1 MALSTF
7 LAHQWHSFW
16 RARNAN
22 KSLVLQI
29 ILGIFYLLIFLE
41 IAGLG
46 ILLPYLLQEKMPG
59 KDPVVL
65 FCSYII
71 YYFLVGLLF
80 RFQLQ
85 ELPSLSI
92 QPYLIQNIKRSS
104 MLRFLNVRSLVH
116 VINILPLFVFIP
128 FTIMVLR
135 PAYGTVA
142 GIAFLVAMFSLVINN
157 HFFNMYIKRKSI
169 SSAWWLLGIV
179 LIIATLKGLDYLH
192 LLSFEKT
199 SATLFIGLLHH
210 PWLCSIPLALATV
223 TFFINNKYLRSHLYL
238 EELVSE
244 RKLTIS
250 KNYSFL
256 DKYGD
261 IGEMI
266 ALDLKLI
273 FRNKRPKSLIILSG
287 VILLYG
293 FIFYPKYLQTGN
305 YTMLFLFALF
315 ITGLFIS
322 NYGQFLFAWQS
333 SHFDGMMS
341 YNINMKQYIK
351 AKFSLFV
358 TVCSL
363 QFLVACFYGFM
374 GWHILPIQAAA
385 FLYSIGVNS
394 FVTIYAATFH
404 YKYLNL
410 TKSASMNFQ
419 GIGAVQWLQS
429 LLISFGP
436 VGVFYLLNKFVGF
449 WVAIISISALGITGL
464 ALNESII
471 NWLVGQ
477 FNIRKHKILEG
488 FRER

>member
-1 MALSTF
+1 MTLLTF

-29 ILGIFYLLIFLE
+29 ILAIFYLLIFLE
-41 IAGLG
+41 IAGIG
-46 ILLPYLLQEKMPG
+46 ILLPYLLEEKMPG
-59 KDPVVL
+59 KDPVLL
-65 FCSYII
+65 FSSYII
-71 YYFLVGLLF
+71 YYFLTGLLF

-92 QPYLIQNIKRSS
+92 QPYLTQNIKRSNI
-104 MLRFLNVRSLVH
+104 LRFLNVRSLVH

-128 FTIMVLR
+128 FSVVVIL
-135 PAYGTVA
+135 PAYGT
-142 GIAFLVAMFSLVINN
+142 IATVCFLVSMFALVVNN
-157 HFFNMYIKRKSI
+157 HFLNMYIKRKSI
-169 SSAWWLLGIV
+169 SSNWWFFA
-179 LIIATLKGLDYLH
+179 IIIMIAILKGFDYFKII
-192 LLSFEKT
+192 SFEKT
-199 SATLFIGLLHH
+199 SANLFIGLLHH
-210 PWLCSIPLALATV
+210 AWLCIVPLALATV
-223 TFFINNKYLRSHLYL
+223 TFLINNNYLRSHLYI

-250 KNYSFL
+250 KKYSFL
-256 DKYGD
+256 DRYGD
-261 IGEMI
+261 VGEMI

-293 FIFYPKYLQTGN
+293 FIFYPKYLQTSN
-305 YTMLFLFALF
+305 YTMLFFFALF

-363 QFLVACFYGFM
+363 QFLIASFYGFM
-374 GWHILPIQAAA
+374 GWRILPIQLAA

-394 FVTIYAATFH
+394 FVTIYAATYN

-410 TKSASMNFQ
+410 SKSASMNFQ
-419 GIGAVQWLQS
+419 GIGALQWLQS

-436 VGVFYLLNKFVGF
+436 VGVFYLLNKFVGLGT
-449 WVAIISISALGITGL
+449 AIICISALGITGL
-464 ALNESII
+464 VLNEII
-471 NWLVGQ
+471 MNWLVKQ

>member
-1 MALSTF
+1 MTLSTF
-7 LAHQWHSFW
+7 HAHQWHSFR

-29 ILGIFYLLIFLE
+29 VLGIFYFLIFLE

-46 ILLPYLLQEKMPG
+46 IFLPLIIKESFPD

-92 QPYLIQNIKRSS
+92 QPYLTQNIKRSS
-104 MLRFLNVRSLVH
+104 MLRFLNMRSLIH

-128 FTIMVLR
+128 FSVVEIL
-135 PAYGTVA
+135 PLYGTVVTL
-142 GIAFLVAMFSLVINN
+142 GFLISMFALVVNN
-157 HFFNMYIKRKSI
+157 HFLNMYIKRKSI
-169 SSAWWLLGIV
+169 SSSWWFFSIV
-179 LIIATLKGLDYLH
+179 IAIAILKAFDYFKI
-192 LLSFEKT
+192 LSFETT
-199 SATLFIGLLHH
+199 SSNLFVGLLHN
-210 PWLCSIPLALATV
+210 PWLCIIPLAMAV
-223 TFFINNKYLRSHLYL
+223 ITFRLNNNYLRSHLYI
-238 EELVSE
+238 EELVSQ
-244 RKLTIS
+244 RKMKVST
-250 KNYSFL
+250 NYAFL

-261 IGEMI
+261 VGEMI

-273 FRNKRPKSLIILSG
+273 FRNKRPKSLVILSG

-293 FIFYPKYLQTGN
+293 FIFYPRYLQTGN
-305 YTMLFLFALF
+305 FTMLFLFALF

-341 YNINMKQYIK
+341 YNINIKQYIK
-351 AKFSLFV
+351 AKFLLFV

-363 QFLVACFYGFM
+363 QFLIASFYGFM
-374 GWHILPIQAAA
+374 GWHILPIQLAA

-394 FVTIYAATFH
+394 FVTIYAATYN

-410 TKSASMNFQ
+410 SKSASMNFQ
-419 GIGAVQWLQS
+419 GIGALQWLQS

-436 VGVFYLLNKFVGF
+436 VGAFYLLNKFVGF
-449 WVAIISISALGITGL
+449 WPAILVISSLGIVGL
-464 ALNESII
+464 AFNEIII
-471 NWLVGQ
+471 NWLVVQ
-477 FNIRKHKILEG
+477 FNTRKHRILEG

>member
-1 MALSTF
+1 MTLSTF

-29 ILGIFYLLIFLE
+29 VLGIFYLLIFLE

-46 ILLPYLLQEKMPG
+46 IFLPLIIKESLPG

-65 FCSYII
+65 FSSYII

-92 QPYLIQNIKRSS
+92 QPYLTQNIKRSS
-104 MLRFLNVRSLVH
+104 MLRFLNVRSLIH

-128 FTIMVLR
+128 FSVVEILPV
-135 PAYGTVA
+135 YGTVA
-142 GIAFLVAMFSLVINN
+142 TLCFLISMFALVFNN
-157 HFFNMYIKRKSI
+157 HFLNMYIKRKSI
-169 SSAWWLLGIV
+169 SSSWWFFSIV
-179 LIIATLKGLDYLH
+179 IVMAILKAFDYFKI
-192 LLSFEKT
+192 LSFETT
-199 SATLFIGLLHH
+199 SSNLFIGLLHL
-210 PWLCSIPLALATV
+210 PWLCVIPLAMAV
-223 TFFINNKYLRSHLYL
+223 ITFRLNNNYLLSHLYI
-238 EELVSE
+238 EELVSQ
-244 RKLTIS
+244 RKMKVST
-250 KNYSFL
+250 NYAFL

-261 IGEMI
+261 VGEMI

-273 FRNKRPKSLIILSG
+273 FRNKRPKSLVILSG

-293 FIFYPKYLQTGN
+293 FIFYPRYLQTGN
-305 YTMLFLFALF
+305 FTMLFLFALF

-351 AKFSLFV
+351 AKFLLFV

-363 QFLVACFYGFM
+363 QFLIASFYGFM
-374 GWHILPIQAAA
+374 GWHILPIQLAA

-394 FVTIYAATFH
+394 FVTIYAATYN

-410 TKSASMNFQ
+410 SKSASMNFQ
-419 GIGAVQWLQS
+419 GIGALQWLQS

-436 VGVFYLLNKFVGF
+436 VGVFYLLNKYVGF
-449 WVAIISISALGITGL
+449 WTAILVISSLGIVGL
-464 ALNESII
+464 AFNEIII

-477 FNIRKHKILEG
+477 FNTRKHKILEG

>member
-1 MALSTF
+1 MSLLTF

-41 IAGLG
+41 IAGIG
-46 ILLPYLLQEKMPG
+46 ILLPYLLEERMPG
-59 KDPVVL
+59 KDPVLL
-65 FCSYII
+65 FSSYII
-71 YYFLVGLLF
+71 YYFLTGLLF

-92 QPYLIQNIKRSS
+92 QPYLTQNIKRSS
-104 MLRFLNVRSLVH
+104 MLRFLNVRSVVH

-128 FTIMVLR
+128 FSVVVIL

-142 GIAFLVAMFSLVINN
+142 TVCFLVSMFALVVNN
-157 HFFNMYIKRKSI
+157 HFLNMYIKRRSI
-169 SSAWWLLGIV
+169 SSSWWFFAIII
-179 LIIATLKGLDYLH
+179 IIAILKGFDYFKII
-192 LLSFEKT
+192 SFEKT
-199 SATLFIGLLHH
+199 SANLFIGLLHH
-210 PWLCSIPLALATV
+210 PWLCIIPLALATV
-223 TFFINNKYLRSHLYL
+223 IFLINNNYLRSHLYI

-250 KNYSFL
+250 KKYSFL

-261 IGEMI
+261 VGEMI

-305 YTMLFLFALF
+305 YTVLFLFALF

-363 QFLVACFYGFM
+363 QFLIASFYGFM
-374 GWHILPIQAAA
+374 GWRILPIQLAA

-394 FVTIYAATFH
+394 FVTIYAATYN

-410 TKSASMNFQ
+410 SKSASMNFQ
-419 GIGAVQWLQS
+419 GIGALQWLQS

-449 WVAIISISALGITGL
+449 WAAIICISALGITGL
-464 ALNESII
+464 ALNEVII

>member
-1 MALSTF
+1 MTLSTF

-22 KSLVLQI
+22 KSLALQI
-29 ILGIFYLLIFLE
+29 ILGVFYLLIFIE

-46 ILLPYLLQEKMPG
+46 ILLPYLMKESMPG
-59 KDPVVL
+59 KDPIVL
-65 FCSYII
+65 FCPYII
-71 YYFLVGLLF
+71 YYFLVGLLA

-92 QPYLIQNIKRSS
+92 QPYLTQNIKRSS

-116 VINILPLFVFIP
+116 VINVLPFFVFIP
-128 FTIMVLR
+128 FSVVVIL
-135 PAYGTVA
+135 PAYGAVTT
-142 GIAFLVAMFSLVINN
+142 ICFLLSMFALVFNN
-157 HFFNMYIKRKSI
+157 HFLNMYIKRKSVNN
-169 SSAWWLLGIV
+169 SWWFFGV
-179 LIIATLKGLDYLH
+179 VAAIAILKGADYFKLI
-192 LLSFEKT
+192 SFEKS
-199 SATLFIGLLHH
+199 SAAIFIGLLHQ
-210 PWLCSIPLALATV
+210 PLFCTIPLAIAIT
-223 TFFINNKYLRSHLYL
+223 TFVLNNNYLRSHLYI

-250 KNYSFL
+250 KSYSLL
-256 DKYGD
+256 DRYGD

-266 ALDLKLI
+266 SLDLKLI
-273 FRNKRPKSLIILSG
+273 FRNKRPKSLVILSG
-287 VILLYG
+287 IILLYG
-293 FIFYPKYLQTGN
+293 FMFYPKYLQTGN

-351 AKFSLFV
+351 AKFLLFV

-363 QFLVACFYGFM
+363 QFLIASFYGFM
-374 GWHILPIQAAA
+374 GWQIIPIQIAA

-394 FVTIYAATFH
+394 FVTIYAATYN

-410 TKSASMNFQ
+410 SKSASLNFQ
-419 GIGAVQWLQS
+419 GIGALQWLQS

-436 VGVFYLLNKFVGF
+436 VLVFFLLNKFIGF
-449 WVAIISISALGITGL
+449 WTAVISISSLGIIGL
-464 ALNESII
+464 VFNVTII
-471 NWLVGQ
+471 NWLTAQ

>member
-1 MALSTF
+1 MTISTF
-7 LAHQWHSFW
+7 LSHQWYSFW

-22 KSLVLQI
+22 KSLAMQI
-29 ILGIFYLLIFLE
+29 ILGIFYFLIFLE
-41 IAGLG
+41 IAVIGVALPF
-46 ILLPYLLQEKMPG
+46 LLKEQMPG

-92 QPYLIQNIKRSS
+92 QPYLAQNIKRSS
-104 MLRFLNVRSLVH
+104 MLRFLNVRSLIH

-128 FTIMVLR
+128 FTAAVLW
-135 PAYGTVA
+135 PAFG
-142 GIAFLVAMFSLVINN
+142 GIAAMAFLVAMFSLVVNN
-157 HFFNMYIKRKSI
+157 HFLNMYIKRKSVN
-169 SSAWWLLGIV
+169 SAWWLLSIV
-179 LIIATLKGLDYLH
+179 LLIAILKGFDFLNIVSFDK
-192 LLSFEKT
+192 LSSKI
-199 SATLFIGLLHH
+199 FIGLLRH
-210 PWLCSIPLALATV
+210 PWLCALPLALAIA
-223 TFFINNKYLRSHLYL
+223 TFLLNNNYLRSHLYI
-238 EELVSE
+238 EELSSN
-244 RKLTIS
+244 RKLKAS
-250 KNYSFL
+250 KDYSFL
-256 DKYGD
+256 NKYGD
-261 IGEMI
+261 TGEMI

-273 FRNKRPKSLIILSG
+273 FRNKRPKSLVILSG

-293 FIFYPKYLQTGN
+293 FIFYPKYLQTNN
-305 YTMLFLFALF
+305 YTMLFLFALI

-363 QFLVACFYGFM
+363 QFLLASFYGFM
-374 GWHILPIQAAA
+374 GWHILPIQLAA

-394 FVTIYAATFH
+394 FITIYAATFN
-404 YKYLNL
+404 YKYLDL

-419 GIGAVQWLQS
+419 GVGGLQWLQS

-436 VGVFYLLNKFVGF
+436 VLVFFLLNKFCGF
-449 WVAIISISALGITGL
+449 WVAIVSISVLGIAGV
-464 ALNESII
+464 AFNEMII

-488 FRER
+488 FREH